1 MNPSTASHPD
11 RKATASQSVKIQTR
25 KRANR
30 AEIADISAKTQ
41 PMRQSGSPP
50 VADWVDPVSL

>member
-11 RKATASQSVKIQTR
+11 RKATASQSVKIQTK

-30 AEIADISAKTQ
+30 ADIAAISAKRH
-41 PMRQSGSPP
+41 PILQSGSPP